1 MEVVQRV
8 QEHQGLG
15 DLQQYLGCLRHT
27 RSVALQKKICYE
39 KIFVQVSKIR
49 KYNNLGRRAIFSY
62 EDNIY
67 ETQINNNSETGCGW
81 LCCIKLCGPS
91 YQFPQNYATQ
101 LRSVCRDCCC
111 GWWTLALL
119 WRGLLSR
126 SCTEHPAP
134 EETLGG
140 IFPTVSIFPVLPF
153 KYKLGWMLFRSRC

>member
-1 MEVVQRV
+1 M
-8 QEHQGLG
+8 QEHQGLS

-27 RSVALQKKICYE
+27 RSVALRKKICYE

-49 KYNNLGRRAIFSY
+49 KYNNLGRQAIFSY

-67 ETQINNNSETGCGW
+67 ETQINNNSETGW

-111 GWWTLALL
+111 CSASAGFIIAELHGASGTRGNS
-119 WRGLLSR
+119 WRHFSDRLN
-126 SCTEHPAP
+126 
-134 EETLGG
+134 
-140 IFPTVSIFPVLPF
+140 IFSVAIQI
-153 KYKLGWMLFRSRC
+153 

>member
-1 MEVVQRV
+1 M

-67 ETQINNNSETGCGW
+67 ESQIKYNSETGW

-101 LRSVCRDCCC
+101 LRSVSSETADAGGGHCCC
-111 GWWTLALL
+111 SASSGFIIAKFHGASGTRGNS
-119 WRGLLSR
+119 WRHFSDRLN
-126 SCTEHPAP
+126 
-134 EETLGG
+134 
-140 IFPTVSIFPVLPF
+140 IFSVAIQI
-153 KYKLGWMLFRSRC
+153 